1 MTSPPFVRPLP
12 KVRRSFAVLAAVL
25 LLGGCSARGTVQSVV
40 ELPPIQAALPVEEP
54 PPVEVGIL
62 PGPGRYDG
70 SMDVLHYDVEL
81 VLPPENDRIVGR
93 TTVRYRSRVPG
104 AHPVILD
111 LTGLAVESVE
121 WEGAPVEFVHADGE
135 IRFQAPGRPTVLDTL
150 DVVVRY
156 RGTPDDGLILRN
168 TVHGEP
174 SAFGDNWPN
183 RARFWFPSNDHP
195 SDRATVTFT
204 VHAPAGRQVLANGNL
219 LRPGTPTDP
228 ADARG
233 IEGLRTWTWATGVA
247 IPTYLMV
254 VGVAE
259 LERIHG
265 GLAACGMAPAS
276 PRADGCV
283 EVSQWAFAPDTAHA
297 RRVFGRSAQMIDF
310 YTRLV
315 GPFPYEKLANV
326 QSATR
331 FGGMENASV
340 IFYSEQALAQGRNIE
355 STVAHEIAHQWF
367 GNSVTPVDWPHLWL
381 SEGFA
386 SYYGPLFFEEA
397 EGVGAFRGMLEGNR
411 QRYLASD
418 VTHRSIVDHS
428 SQNLMELL
436 NANSYQK
443 GSLVLHMLR
452 GVMGTEPFFEGVRRY
467 YQRYAGGNATTSDLQ
482 QVLEEVHGESLDW
495 FFQQWL
501 HRPGHPLYAV
511 EWEWDG
517 SAVAVVVRQEQDPSW
532 PAFRMPVELEFV
544 LPGGGVE
551 RVIRW
556 VEGREWRERIP
567 LRGAPSELRFD
578 PDGWILKEMA
588 DGR

>member
-1 MTSPPFVRPLP
+1 
-12 KVRRSFAVLAAVL
+12 
-25 LLGGCSARGTVQSVV
+25 
-40 ELPPIQAALPVEEP
+40 
-54 PPVEVGIL
+54 
-62 PGPGRYDG
+62 
-70 SMDVLHYDVEL
+70 
-81 VLPPENDRIVGR
+81 
-93 TTVRYRSRVPG
+93 
-104 AHPVILD
+104 
-111 LTGLAVESVE
+111 
-121 WEGAPVEFVHADGE
+121 
-135 IRFQAPGRPTVLDTL
+135 
-150 DVVVRY
+150 
-156 RGTPDDGLILRN
+156 
-168 TVHGEP
+168 
-174 SAFGDNWPN
+174 
-183 RARFWFPSNDHP
+183 
-195 SDRATVTFT
+195 
-204 VHAPAGRQVLANGNL
+204 
-219 LRPGTPTDP
+219 
-228 ADARG
+228 
-233 IEGLRTWTWATGVA
+233 VA

-259 LERIHG
+259 MESIPG
-265 GLAACGMAPAS
+265 GLGACGLAPAS

-297 RRVFGRSAQMIDF
+297 RRVFGRSAQMLDF
-310 YTRLV
+310 YARLV

-386 SYYGPLFFEEA
+386 SYFGPLFFEEA
-397 EGVGAFRGMLEGNR
+397 EGPAAFRGMLEGNR

-418 VTHRSIVDHS
+418 VTHRSIVDQS
-428 SQNLMELL
+428 SANLMELL

-452 GVMGTEPFFEGVRRY
+452 GIMGDEPFFEGVRRY

-482 QVLEEVHGESLDW
+482 GVLEEVHGESLEW

-501 HRPGHPLYAV
+501 HRPGHPIYAV

-517 SAVAVVVRQEQDPSW
+517 SGVAVMVRQEQDSSW

-551 RVIRW
+551 RVTRW

-567 LRGAPSELRFD
+567 LRAAPSELRFD
-578 PDGWILKEMA
+578 PDGWILKEMVN
-588 DGR
+588 DR